1 MHVSVLLNESI
12 ENLNIKEDG
21 IYVDCTLGFAG
32 HSKEI
37 LKRIKK
43 GKLFAFDQDGEAINY
58 SKKILD
64 QISGNYEIIKSNFA
78 FIKSELNKR
87 GIEKVDGVLFDLGVS
102 SVQLDEAERGFSFH
116 KDAKLDMRMDTDQSF
131 SAYDVVNDYS
141 KEELETI
148 FFKYGEEKYSRSIA
162 SAIVRARENR
172 KIETT
177 LELTEIIRESVPEKY
192 RRTHHPARKAFQA
205 IRIEVNKE
213 LDVFTKA
220 LNDAIDMLNPGG
232 RICVITF
239 HSLEDRICKNIF
251 KEKSEIDGRFK
262 NVVCYQG
269 DILFYQL
276 SNLPSQKGELCN
288 PNGDYLLYGEN
299 VKSNKV
305 VYRYENYG
313 KNEKA
318 EYRGSIAELETSDFI
333 TGRLNGSLW
342 LKNIYM
348 DTLFVF
354 NKEKCDFSPEYIFDV
369 GDNPWD
375 YKTFVHLYYLDK
387 DYLNTYNSKTLLQEF
402 FLGEKH
408 LIYKMKKGKDE
419 AVGVYS
425 ILDNKNLCF
434 TDKYLN
440 DLDDILNVVDLKAL
454 LSSSFC
460 DGKYLYI
467 PVNSY
472 MFFDEGNSS
481 FPLQLTEESN
491 PIILKMK
498 LK

>member
-1 MHVSVLLNESI
+1 VHVSVLLNESI

-141 KEELETI
+141 KEELEKI
-148 FFKYGEEKYSRSIA
+148 FFNYGEEKYSRSIA
-162 SAIVRARENR
+162 SAIVRERENK

-192 RRTHHPARKAFQA
+192 RRTHHPARKVFQA

-239 HSLEDRICKNIF
+239 HSLEDRICKKIF
-251 KEKSEIDGRFK
+251 KEKSEIDSVFK
-262 NVVCYQG
+262 G
-269 DILFYQL
+269 LPDKDIPL
-276 SNLPSQKGELCN
+276 
-288 PNGDYLLYGEN
+288 
-299 VKSNKV
+299 
-305 VYRYENYG
+305 
-313 KNEKA
+313 
-318 EYRGSIAELETSDFI
+318 EYRPELKLI
-333 TGRLNGSLW
+333 TKIKPS
-342 LKNIYM
+342 K
-348 DTLFVF
+348 
-354 NKEKCDFSPEYIFDV
+354 KELA
-369 GDNPWD
+369 DN
-375 YKTFVHLYYLDK
+375 
-387 DYLNTYNSKTLLQEF
+387 NRSRS
-402 FLGEKH
+402 
-408 LIYKMKKGKDE
+408 
-419 AVGVYS
+419 S
-425 ILDNKNLCF
+425 ILR
-434 TDKYLN
+434 
-440 DLDDILNVVDLKAL
+440 VA
-454 LSSSFC
+454 
-460 DGKYLYI
+460 
-467 PVNSY
+467 
-472 MFFDEGNSS
+472 E
-481 FPLQLTEESN
+481 
-491 PIILKMK
+491 KM
-498 LK
+498 

>member
-87 GIEKVDGVLFDLGVS
+87 GIEKVDGILFDLGVS

-162 SAIVRARENR
+162 SAIVRERENR

-192 RRTHHPARKAFQA
+192 RRTHHPARKVFQA

-251 KEKSEIDGRFK
+251 KEKSEIDSIFK
-262 NVVCYQG
+262 G
-269 DILFYQL
+269 LPDKDIPL
-276 SNLPSQKGELCN
+276 
-288 PNGDYLLYGEN
+288 
-299 VKSNKV
+299 
-305 VYRYENYG
+305 
-313 KNEKA
+313 
-318 EYRGSIAELETSDFI
+318 EYRPELKLITKVKPSKKELE
-333 TGRLNGSLW
+333 
-342 LKNIYM
+342 
-348 DTLFVF
+348 
-354 NKEKCDFSPEYIFDV
+354 
-369 GDNPWD
+369 DN
-375 YKTFVHLYYLDK
+375 
-387 DYLNTYNSKTLLQEF
+387 NRSRS
-402 FLGEKH
+402 
-408 LIYKMKKGKDE
+408 
-419 AVGVYS
+419 S
-425 ILDNKNLCF
+425 ILR
-434 TDKYLN
+434 
-440 DLDDILNVVDLKAL
+440 VA
-454 LSSSFC
+454 
-460 DGKYLYI
+460 
-467 PVNSY
+467 
-472 MFFDEGNSS
+472 E
-481 FPLQLTEESN
+481 
-491 PIILKMK
+491 KM
-498 LK
+498 

>member
-141 KEELETI
+141 KEELEKI
-148 FFKYGEEKYSRSIA
+148 FFNYGEEKYSRSIA
-162 SAIVRARENR
+162 SAIVRERENK

-192 RRTHHPARKAFQA
+192 RRTHHPARKVFQA

-220 LNDAIDMLNPGG
+220 L
-232 RICVITF
+232 IC
-239 HSLEDRICKNIF
+239 L
-251 KEKSEIDGRFK
+251 
-262 NVVCYQG
+262 
-269 DILFYQL
+269 ILVEEYVLLHFILLKIEYVKKYL
-276 SNLPSQKGELCN
+276 KKKVKLIVYLR
-288 PNGDYLLYGEN
+288 DYLI
-299 VKSNKV
+299 K
-305 VYRYENYG
+305 
-313 KNEKA
+313 
-318 EYRGSIAELETSDFI
+318 
-333 TGRLNGSLW
+333 
-342 LKNIYM
+342 
-348 DTLFVF
+348 
-354 NKEKCDFSPEYIFDV
+354 IF
-369 GDNPWD
+369 
-375 YKTFVHLYYLDK
+375 L
-387 DYLNTYNSKTLLQEF
+387 
-402 FLGEKH
+402 
-408 LIYKMKKGKDE
+408 
-419 AVGVYS
+419 
-425 ILDNKNLCF
+425 
-434 TDKYLN
+434 
-440 DLDDILNVVDLKAL
+440 
-454 LSSSFC
+454 
-460 DGKYLYI
+460 
-467 PVNSY
+467 
-472 MFFDEGNSS
+472 
-481 FPLQLTEESN
+481 
-491 PIILKMK
+491 
-498 LK
+498 

>member
-141 KEELETI
+141 KEELEKI
-148 FFKYGEEKYSRSIA
+148 FFNYGEEKYSRSIA
-162 SAIVRARENR
+162 SAIVRERGNK

-192 RRTHHPARKAFQA
+192 RRTHHPARKVFQA

-239 HSLEDRICKNIF
+239 HSLEDRICKKIF
-251 KEKSEIDGRFK
+251 KEKSEIDSVFK
-262 NVVCYQG
+262 G
-269 DILFYQL
+269 
-276 SNLPSQKGELCN
+276 LP
-288 PNGDYLLYGEN
+288 
-299 VKSNKV
+299 
-305 VYRYENYG
+305 
-313 KNEKA
+313 
-318 EYRGSIAELETSDFI
+318 
-333 TGRLNGSLW
+333 
-342 LKNIYM
+342 
-348 DTLFVF
+348 
-354 NKEKCDFSPEYIFDV
+354 
-369 GDNPWD
+369 
-375 YKTFVHLYYLDK
+375 DK
-387 DYLNTYNSKTLLQEF
+387 D
-402 FLGEKH
+402 
-408 LIYKMKKGKDE
+408 
-419 AVGVYS
+419 
-425 ILDNKNLCF
+425 
-434 TDKYLN
+434 
-440 DLDDILNVVDLKAL
+440 
-454 LSSSFC
+454 
-460 DGKYLYI
+460 I
-467 PVNSY
+467 P
-472 MFFDEGNSS
+472 
-481 FPLQLTEESN
+481 L
-491 PIILKMK
+491 
-498 LK
+498 

>member
-162 SAIVRARENR
+162 SAIVRERENK

-192 RRTHHPARKAFQA
+192 RRTHHPARKVFQA

-213 LDVFTKA
+213 LDVFTKS
-220 LNDAIDMLNPGG
+220 LNDAIDLLNPGG

-251 KEKSEIDGRFK
+251 KEKSEIDSVFK
-262 NVVCYQG
+262 G
-269 DILFYQL
+269 LPDKDIPL
-276 SNLPSQKGELCN
+276 
-288 PNGDYLLYGEN
+288 
-299 VKSNKV
+299 
-305 VYRYENYG
+305 
-313 KNEKA
+313 
-318 EYRGSIAELETSDFI
+318 EYRPELKLITKVKPSKKELE
-333 TGRLNGSLW
+333 
-342 LKNIYM
+342 
-348 DTLFVF
+348 
-354 NKEKCDFSPEYIFDV
+354 
-369 GDNPWD
+369 DN
-375 YKTFVHLYYLDK
+375 
-387 DYLNTYNSKTLLQEF
+387 NRSRS
-402 FLGEKH
+402 
-408 LIYKMKKGKDE
+408 
-419 AVGVYS
+419 S
-425 ILDNKNLCF
+425 ILR
-434 TDKYLN
+434 
-440 DLDDILNVVDLKAL
+440 VA
-454 LSSSFC
+454 
-460 DGKYLYI
+460 
-467 PVNSY
+467 
-472 MFFDEGNSS
+472 E
-481 FPLQLTEESN
+481 
-491 PIILKMK
+491 KM
-498 LK
+498 